1 MALMIRKLSSALSF
15 MIGLILILS
24 WFYWADSPV
33 SVLILGLILLILGI
47 IGVVT
52 TIAKGGR
59 AGMIV
64 PLTLYLTSYRLY
76 F

>member
-1 MALMIRKLSSALSF
+1 MVLMIRKLFSALSF

-33 SVLILGLILLILGI
+33 FLLFSGLILLILGI

-52 TIAKGGR
+52 TIAKEEEE
-59 AGMIV
+59 
-64 PLTLYLTSYRLY
+64 LE
-76 F
+76 